1 MKVFN
6 LIAKARSIRR
16 YKENEPVSDKQL
28 RYIAEAARIVP
39 SAGNR
44 QRLRLMLIND
54 ERRDA
59 IFKELTFAGH
69 LHPEWTGPK
78 EGERPVAYIVIMT
91 EETPDTNLAIDI
103 GIAAEALL
111 LSATDEGLGGCMF
124 RSFNKEKLSEILGH
138 APYKPELVISIGKPD
153 EVVILQDANDV
164 RPDGNLAYY
173 RNAYGHHLVPKISI
187 EDLILE

>member
-44 QRLRLMLIND
+44 QRIRLMLIND

-59 IFKELTFAGH
+59 IFNELTFAGR

-78 EGERPVAYIVIMT
+78 EGERPTAYIVIMT
-91 EETPDTNLAIDI
+91 EETPDINLAIDI

-124 RSFNKEKLSEILGH
+124 RSFDKEKLSAILGNKT
-138 APYKPELVISIGKPD
+138 YKPELVISIGKPD
-153 EVVILQDANDV
+153 EVVILQDV

-173 RNAYGHHLVPKISI
+173 RDAYGHHMVPKISI
-187 EDLILE
+187 DELIIE